1 MDFADKMFRLQH
13 QNTFNAIRTSAK
25 LKNRLSCVLLV
36 LFTASQVQGQ
46 PSDFF
51 SLKKGS
57 RTIRHYFAG
66 SFIEFIHR
74 NGNSIYG
81 NITQVRNDSF
91 YITQY
96 DVRML
101 PNPWGTRTAD
111 TVASYMLRFHYEEI
125 AAIPKPEKS
134 LEFIRNGSL
143 LMIGGTAYAF
153 LHTTNG
159 LIFKKKIYPTTILI
173 SGGVAAV
180 GYGMRKLR
188 KYYYSIGKKY
198 QLTYIRLRST

>member
-1 MDFADKMFRLQH
+1 M
-13 QNTFNAIRTSAK
+13 
-25 LKNRLSCVLLV
+25 
-36 LFTASQVQGQ
+36 LFTGSNVQAQ
-46 PSDFF
+46 QSDFF
-51 SLKKGS
+51 SLKKNN

-74 NGNSIYG
+74 NGTAVYG
-81 NITQVRNDSF
+81 NITLVQNDSF

-111 TVASYMLRFHYEEI
+111 TVASYMMRFHMEEI
-125 AAIPKPEKS
+125 AAIPKPEKGF
-134 LEFIRNGSL
+134 EFIRNGTL
-143 LMIGGTAYAF
+143 LMVGGSTYAF

-159 LIFKKKIYPTTILI
+159 LIFKKKIYPSTILI

-188 KYYYSIGKKY
+188 KYFYPIGKKY
-198 QLTYIRLRST
+198 QLTYIRLKSS